1 MTKTSSVIGRGKR
14 NAFPFQPSYSLSFL
28 YVYTERIKDNVLC
41 SGAVICTA
49 AFLKEMNSILT
60 VFALVGIDRVLKV
73 LAEKYLSDG
82 NALVLIPKVIGLKLL
97 QGGNTGAAF
106 GILSG
111 HTMLLSLISSVF
123 SFLLLYALLF
133 KRFKSKWI
141 KAAFV
146 LIAAGA
152 IGNLYDRF
160 FLHSVTDYLMFLFID
175 FPIFNFADCLVNIG
189 VAILVVCTL
198 RSKDEDLF
206 FYRNGKDIE
215 DN

>member
-1 MTKTSSVIGRGKR
+1 M
-14 NAFPFQPSYSLSFL
+14 SFL
-28 YVYTERIKDNVLC
+28 YVYTDQIKDNDLC

-49 AFLKEMNSILT
+49 AFLKEMNSILA

-82 NALVLIPKVIGLKLL
+82 NSLVLIPKVIGLKLL

-111 HTMLLSLISSVF
+111 HTMLLSLVSALF
-123 SFLLLYALLF
+123 SFLLLFALLF

-198 RSKDEDLF
+198 RSKDEDIF